1 MGNEARPAWV
11 ELKGTRFVD
20 PKFLDKCGLRKPWH
34 RYLNSIVS
42 LEDVKDDEIV
52 WKKKVS
58 KKREVPNRKSRVH
71 PIPNVIL
78 RHKIGLYSL

>member
-1 MGNEARPAWV
+1 MCIHIISLLLSIVLLRDYVGNEARPAWV

-20 PKFLDKCGLRKPWH
+20 PKVLDKCGLRKPWH

-58 KKREVPNRKSRVH
+58 KKRGPK
-71 PIPNVIL
+71 P
-78 RHKIGLYSL
+78 KIQS